1 MAMAMVPTPLPMVL
15 VIARASDMK
24 RSTPS
29 RSTMP
34 ATGMV
39 PKEDKVAARMMN
51 PEPVTPAEPL
61 EVNINTA
68 STIN

>member
-1 MAMAMVPTPLPMVL
+1 MN
-15 VIARASDMK
+15 

-29 RSTMP
+29 SNTMP

-39 PKEDKVAARMMN
+39 PRDDKVAARMMN

-61 EVNINTA
+61 EVNISTA
-68 STIN
+68 STIS

>member
-1 MAMAMVPTPLPMVL
+1 
-15 VIARASDMK
+15 MK

-34 ATGMV
+34 ATGMLSIV
-39 PKEDKVAARMMN
+39 ARVAANVMK

-61 EVNINTA
+61 EVSNRTPR
-68 STIN
+68 TIN

>member
-1 MAMAMVPTPLPMVL
+1 MVL
-15 VIARASDMK
+15 VIARASDMN
-24 RSTPS
+24 RSTPNS
-29 RSTMP
+29 NTMP

-39 PKEDKVAARMMN
+39 PRDDKVAARMMN

-61 EVNINTA
+61 DVNISTA